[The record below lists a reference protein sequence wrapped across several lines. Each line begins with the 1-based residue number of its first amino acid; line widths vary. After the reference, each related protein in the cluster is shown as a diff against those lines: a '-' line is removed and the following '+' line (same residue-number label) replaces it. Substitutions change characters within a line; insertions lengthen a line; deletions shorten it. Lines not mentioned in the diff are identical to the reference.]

1 MKLLDDKRLWPLGGR
16 FPDAL
21 GKAAISSASR
31 DGLWYSAQL
40 YRSGAESAPMGN
52 STLIIIAYGL
62 AAASANLLGGLLV
75 SSRKLA
81 QATLRYLI
89 ALGAGFMLAAVFLKM
104 IPETLEQWPGS
115 PLVPMVW
122 LLAGYLLIQFVE
134 HTVAPHFHFGE
145 ETHEEAMLE
154 HHAAMAGV
162 SALMVHTFFD
172 GVSIAVASLV
182 SAELGF
188 LIFIAILLHKLPEG
202 FTVASMM
209 LAAGKSHR
217 SAITSALLVGLATL
231 VGVALVLLFEK
242 TAIYSRPL
250 SAHMLPLSAGVT
262 LYVAASDLIP
272 EVNTREGGVK
282 TSVMVFAGVALL
294 YLTEL
299 VMKVLHFAH

>member
-1 MKLLDDKRLWPLGGR
+1 MGR
-16 FPDAL
+16 T
-21 GKAAISSASR
+21 
-31 DGLWYSAQL
+31 
-40 YRSGAESAPMGN
+40 
-52 STLIIIAYGL
+52 TLIIIGYGL
-62 AAASANLLGGLLV
+62 AAAAANLVGGLLV
-75 SSRKLA
+75 SSRKLG
-81 QATLRYLI
+81 QAALRYLI
-89 ALGAGFMLAAVFLKM
+89 ALGAGFMLAAVFLKI
-104 IPETLEQWPGS
+104 IPETIEQWSGS
-115 PLVPMVW
+115 ALVPMIW

-182 SAELGF
+182 SQQLGV
-188 LIFIAILLHKLPEG
+188 LIFIAILLHKVPEG

-209 LAAGKSHR
+209 LAAGRSHR
-217 SAITSALLVGLATL
+217 SATISALLVGLATL
-231 VGVALVLLFEK
+231 VGVALVVLFEN
-242 TAIYSRPL
+242 TAVYSRPL
-250 SAHMLPLSAGVT
+250 SAHVLPLSAGVT

-299 VMKVLHFAH
+299 VMKALKFGH